1 MEENWNTQQT
11 LIQRAQ
17 NPDDHSAWDDFV
29 SYYKTFIKMVL
40 NKSRI
45 SLDEADDLVQDI
57 LLKVWKSLP
66 NYEYR
71 KEKAKFRTW
80 LSTVIRNTVINHLA
94 KIKRKGG
101 DKLELDESR
110 IMSVTES
117 EIENVIK
124 DEWVNYLTSVAME
137 KVKEVFSGQAIDVFK
152 LSLKGRSAKEISAKL
167 DLTEDSVF
175 VLRSRIKSRL
185 KKEVERLRQEIE
197 FK

>member
-124 DEWVNYLTSVAME
+124 DEWVNYLTLVAME